1 MNDSSLKKSLVLMS
15 EKNPLDIVKA
25 FKDCSSMS
33 DLIAKSIVEILHDD
47 ISSEDNS
54 TGQVLSSVKT
64 LLGQEI
70 KKDEFIKKVKNNI
83 DDLVCQEFT
92 KLKSNAE
99 NLISKIKGNSNDDLS
114 GNL

>member
-15 EKNPLDIVKA
+15 EKNPSDIVKA

-47 ISSEDNS
+47 ISSDDNS
-54 TGQVLSSVKT
+54 TGTSLSSIKT

-70 KKDEFIKKVKNNI
+70 KKDEFIQKVKNNI

-99 NLISKIKGNSNDDLS
+99 NLISKIKGKSNNDLS